1 VPRIHALG
9 PVRRLFSQ
17 EVARVNAAQACVRL
31 QHDRR
36 QRRDLEI
43 YLEEQRKPPVGPRPS
58 GGR

>member
-1 VPRIHALG
+1 M
-9 PVRRLFSQ
+9 FSQ

-31 QHDRR
+31 QQDRR

-43 YLEEQRKPPVGPRPS
+43 YLDEQPKPPVGPRPS

>member
-1 VPRIHALG
+1 M
-9 PVRRLFSQ
+9 FSQ
-17 EVARVNAAQACVRL
+17 EVARVNVAQACVRL

-43 YLEEQRKPPVGPRPS
+43 YLDGQPKPPTGPRPS